1 MQVTICRSSELIG
14 PQVERDDWV
23 PFDPARLRPLD
34 ERLKEARRRAKWAG
48 RMKRARRDEISGVGS

>member
-1 MQVTICRSSELIG
+1 
-14 PQVERDDWV
+14 V